1 LRSEGNPPSLSAGKE
16 LRSVSNTPLNIT
28 HEEIPKAE
36 VAVGTSQ
43 IVENSPEKIDAAIG
57 ISQISVP

>member
-1 LRSEGNPPSLSAGKE
+1 LSAGKE